1 MTRREKSKLAEEIG
15 RSIAALRSTRDWTQG
30 QLAREAGLKPGLIS
44 DYERG
49 KSVPDLASLDRLL
62 AAMQYSLSDLDRAR
76 RFVGACPLPD
86 TPASGQAAYPSVEVR
101 CRELLALTAEMACL
115 TSRASAF
122 LESQVGEVAEADL
135 RAALNQER
143 GHSLPQPE
151 DRARGDELWERLK
164 RYRLE
169 AQAALVAECSDFWHW
184 ALCER
189 ICRESERTA
198 PRDPQQ
204 AIALSQL
211 ALSVALQV
219 RAEESWQNRLQ
230 AYAHAHVGNALRAK
244 GELRQAAEAFDRFDA
259 LWGPDGPDLLE
270 EARALDMKASL
281 RRAER
286 RFPEAMDLYGAAM
299 GATAGDALR
308 PWILI
313 NMSKT
318 VEESGD
324 LGRAIEL
331 LREAEPLV
339 DEEREPRLML
349 CIRHNMADYLSKLGR
364 FEDALPMIPRVAVL
378 SRALGNEIDLLRLSW
393 VEGRVKAG
401 LGEIERGIEILSKV
415 RGAFVSNDMAF
426 DAALVG
432 LELAGIH
439 TGEGQT
445 GQVKVLARHTLKTC
459 QSQGVH
465 REALAALSLFLQAA
479 EQERVTGELVGKLV
493 RYLEAARHDPKL
505 RFELNECRHL

>member
-1 MTRREKSKLAEEIG
+1 MTKREKSQIAEEIG
-15 RSIAALRSTRDWTQG
+15 RSIAALRAIRDWTQG
-30 QLAREAGLKPGLIS
+30 RLAREAGLKPGLIS

-49 KSVPDLASLDRLL
+49 KSVPDLTSLDRLL
-62 AAMQYSLSDLDRAR
+62 AAMRYTLADLDRAR
-76 RFVGACPLPD
+76 RFVCACSSPGAPLPGKAACPS
-86 TPASGQAAYPSVEVR
+86 AESR
-101 CRELLALTAEMACL
+101 REFLALAAELAGL

-122 LESQVGEVAEADL
+122 LESRIEDDAEADL
-135 RAALNQER
+135 RAVLNQER
-143 GHSLPQPE
+143 PRPLPQPAE
-151 DRARGDELWERLK
+151 RNRGDELWERLK
-164 RYRLE
+164 RYRTTE
-169 AQAALVAECSDFWHW
+169 IQAALVAECPDFWDW

-189 ICRESERTA
+189 VCRESERTA
-198 PRDPQQ
+198 PRDPQK
-204 AIALSQL
+204 AIALSEL

-219 RAEESWQNRLQ
+219 PAEENWHNRLQ

-244 GELRQAAEAFDRFDA
+244 GELRRAAEAFDRFDA

-286 RFPEAMDLYGAAM
+286 RFPEAMDLYEAALR
-299 GATAGDALR
+299 ATAGEALR

-324 LGRAIEL
+324 LAQAIEL
-331 LREAEPLV
+331 LGEAEPLV

-364 FEDALPMIPRVAVL
+364 FEDALALIPRVAVL
-378 SRALGNEIDLLRLSW
+378 SRALGNTIDLLRLSW
-393 VEGRVKAG
+393 IEGRVKAG
-401 LGEIERGIEILSKV
+401 LGEVDRGVEILSKV
-415 RGAFVSNDMAF
+415 RGAFVAEGMAF

-439 TGEGQT
+439 AREGQT
-445 GQVKVLARHTLKTC
+445 GQVKVLARHTFKTC

-465 REALAALSLFLQAA
+465 REALAALSLFLRAA
-479 EQERVTGELVGKLV
+479 EQELVTEELVAKLI
-493 RYLEAARHDPKL
+493 RYLEAARHCPTL
-505 RFELNECRHL
+505 RFDR